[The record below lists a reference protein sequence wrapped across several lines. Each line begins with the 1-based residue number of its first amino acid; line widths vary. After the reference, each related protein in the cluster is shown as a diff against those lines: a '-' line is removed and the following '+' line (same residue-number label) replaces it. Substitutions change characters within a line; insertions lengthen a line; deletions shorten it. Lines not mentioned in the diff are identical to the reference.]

1 MSDRSQIHLFFV
13 FPSFRL
19 PFLSP
24 PRHLSLDP
32 SCLFRTCLIES
43 SLHHVTSWIPNVYK
57 FLEFSNAAS
66 GSTQR
71 LPALVIFTPHCPT
84 VMNKPTF
91 GVLQTGT
98 YLITNVKNGNNAII
112 ANDDYAKAPIISRCD
127 PSAAYS
133 KVDYLYI
140 SIWLTHSAT
149 SYILLLK
156 WNITLLSNGNY
167 NIVNYKFGNSAATAA
182 LAGTGADIVALKT
195 RVQPWVV
202 RETGTNGNYM

>member
-1 MSDRSQIHLFFV
+1 MYINSLNSRT
-13 FPSFRL
+13 
-19 PFLSP
+19 FLA
-24 PRHLSLDP
+24 
-32 SCLFRTCLIES
+32 
-43 SLHHVTSWIPNVYK
+43 
-57 FLEFSNAAS
+57 NAAS

-71 LPALVIFTPHCPT
+71 LPTLVIFTPPSGLSLT

-140 SIWLTHSAT
+140 SI
-149 SYILLLK
+149 
-156 WNITLLSNGNY
+156 
-167 NIVNYKFGNSAATAA
+167 
-182 LAGTGADIVALKT
+182 
-195 RVQPWVV
+195 
-202 RETGTNGNYM
+202 